1 MTQIKFAFICLF
13 LASSSLSAAGAT
25 LTEIQ
30 LKTEPS
36 AVRVRPY
43 ESLNVQVLAFGEVEE
58 DGEKKKVRIGGG
70 GVQFTLSGN
79 NAGWLSKPF
88 RFRGRKADSLV
99 ASGLQSLFGGRPDDD
114 FGVDAVLYT
123 APQRAGSYEI
133 EAQLKDKKAKIK
145 IEVHSGAR
153 SFRKAERTSFPAEP
167 HAPDPYRK
175 LAEHHSPFLAQE
187 TWFQPKS
194 DYVARFDFDGDFQ
207 GDNNWD
213 SAFTGS
219 SQAYVYYAVMETRT
233 HWFLVYDILHPRDY
247 SDNCIAGTC
256 HENDSEGLILTVL
269 KDGSQFGRLQTM
281 ETLAHNNIYSYRAD
295 RQVRNSVHGID
306 GDVEFYQSHPV
317 VFIESGGH
325 GVYGSSDKH
334 SRYKVKHRRF
344 TGGTGVTYVYRGQ
357 AQRPQHANHQ
367 LVGYDLLSAW
377 EHLWVPGHTSHHS
390 QNKMYDDYFAY
401 QPYGNRPEP
410 PYPEIAGAF
419 LGRKRGSNKAKP
431 FWGWKDRRTD
441 KKKILATGQWGLD
454 PAYATSQNLKFPGSF
469 SLDYVFNPFLG
480 IDASRAPE
488 VRSVQTL
495 AQPSAAAPEDFVQ
508 QETFQKTLQARTK
521 DYDSQSRKGQ
531 FDLKLRIDEEVEV
544 QVKGASIRYEVIRGR
559 EPSDDGSEYS
569 QEIPR
574 AIFKKFE
581 VEKKDGRGNIL
592 VMEKPSAQNEFNLK
606 LRIIDRKGGDDR
618 YHARIKWERERL
630 QPPAPPK
637 GQPILTV
644 APPAPDRVVLSEA
657 PVPTPQDPA
666 GTQVFSKDNDPGD
679 YDRDRDG
686 EFEFRGRIDGSVVI
700 SLRRDEVF
708 IRVLNGHPVEV
719 DRFSFSQP
727 LPPGLYKSLEL
738 EKKDGRG
745 EVLLQERP
753 WEGNDHAAVIQI
765 SDPKGGDDRYHF
777 KFKWKR

>member
-1 MTQIKFAFICLF
+1 MTRIRTAFSCLF
-13 LASSSLSAAGAT
+13 LATSSLSAADAI

-30 LKTEPS
+30 LKTEPDT
-36 AVRVRPY
+36 VRMRPY
-43 ESLNVQVLAFGEVEE
+43 ESLFVQVLAYAEVEA
-58 DGEKKKVRIGGG
+58 DGEKRKVQISAGGT
-70 GVQFTLSGN
+70 QFTLRSDNG
-79 NAGWLSKPF
+79 GWLSKPF
-88 RFRGRKADSLV
+88 RFRGREADSLV
-99 ASGLQSLFGGRPDDD
+99 ASGLQSFFSGRRADD

-123 APQRAGSYEI
+123 APRRNGSYEI

-153 SFRKAERTSFPAEP
+153 SLRKAERTSFPAER
-167 HAPDPYRK
+167 HSPDPYRR

-187 TWFQPKS
+187 TWFQPKA
-194 DYVARFDFDGDFQ
+194 DYVARFDFDGDSQ

-213 SAFTGS
+213 AAATGS

-269 KDGSQFGRLQTM
+269 KDGSQFGRLQAM

-295 RQVRNSVHGID
+295 REVRNNVHGID
-306 GDVEFYQSHPV
+306 GNVEFYQSHPV

-334 SRYKVKHRRF
+334 SRYKVKQRRF
-344 TGGTGVTYVYRGQ
+344 TEGTGVTYVYKGQ
-357 AQRPQHANHQ
+357 AQRPQHANHR
-367 LVGYDLLSAW
+367 LVGYDLLPAW
-377 EHLWVPGHTSHHS
+377 EHLWVPGHTSRHS

-401 QPYGNRPEP
+401 EPYGNRPAP

-441 KKKILATGQWGLD
+441 KKKVLVAGQWGLD

-480 IDASRAPE
+480 IDGNQALE
-488 VRSVQTL
+488 VRRVQTL
-495 AQPSAAAPEDFVQ
+495 EQPPAPAPGDFVQ
-508 QETFQKTLQARTK
+508 QEAVQQTLAARPK
-521 DYDSQSRKGQ
+521 DYDPKSRKGQ
-531 FDLKLRIDEEVEV
+531 FDLRLRIDEEVEV
-544 QVKGASIRYEVIRGR
+544 WVQGASILYEVLKGR
-559 EPSDDGSEYS
+559 EPADDGSVYS

-592 VMEKPSAQNEFNLK
+592 VVEEPSIQNDFS
-606 LRIIDRKGGDDR
+606 LRLRFIDHKGGDDR

-630 QPPAPPK
+630 LPPAPPK
-637 GQPILTV
+637 PQTILTA
-644 APPAPDRVVLSEA
+644 APAAQGGTVLADAPA
-657 PVPTPQDPA
+657 PTPQDPA

-686 EFEFRGRIDGSVVI
+686 EFEFRGRIDGTVAISV
-700 SLRRDEVF
+700 RRDRVF
-708 IRVLNGHPVEV
+708 IRVLNGHQVEV

-727 LPPGLYKSLEL
+727 LPPGLYKRLEL
-738 EKKDGRG
+738 EKNDGRG

-753 WEGNDHAAVIQI
+753 WEGNDYTAVIQI

>member
-1 MTQIKFAFICLF
+1 MTQIKIAFSCLF
-13 LASSSLSAAGAT
+13 LASSSLSAADVI

-30 LKTEPS
+30 LKTEPET
-36 AVRVRPY
+36 VRVRPY
-43 ESLNVQVLAFGEVEE
+43 DSLHIQLLAFGEVEE
-58 DGEKKKVRIGGG
+58 AGEKKKVRISGGG
-70 GVQFTLSGN
+70 AQFNLGSN

-99 ASGLQSLFGGRPDDD
+99 ASGLQSFFGGSRPDD

-123 APQRAGSYEI
+123 APQQTGSYEI
-133 EAQLKDKKAKIK
+133 EAQFKNKKAKIK
-145 IEVHSGAR
+145 IEVHPGAR
-153 SFRKAERTSFPAEP
+153 SYRKAERRSFPAER
-167 HAPDPYRK
+167 HSPDPYRK

-194 DYVARFDFDGDFQ
+194 DYVARFDFDGDSQ

-213 SAFTGS
+213 SAPIGS

-233 HWFLVYDILHPRDY
+233 HWFLVYDIFHPRDY
-247 SDNCIAGTC
+247 SDNCVAGTC

-269 KDGSQFGRLQTM
+269 KDGSQYGRLQTL

-295 RQVRNSVHGID
+295 RKVRNSVHGID
-306 GDVEFYQSHPV
+306 GEVEFYQSHPV

-334 SRYKVKHRRF
+334 SRYSVKRGRF
-344 TGGTGVTYVYRGQ
+344 TEGTGVTYVYKGQ
-357 AQRPQHANHQ
+357 AQRPRHANHQ

-377 EHLWVPGHTSHHS
+377 QHLWVPGHGSRSS

-401 QPYGNRPEP
+401 QPYGNRPAP
-410 PYPEIAGAF
+410 PYPKIAGAF

-431 FWGWKDRRTD
+431 FWGWKDRKTD
-441 KKKILATGQWGLD
+441 KKKILSAGQWGLD
-454 PAYATSQNLKFPGSF
+454 PAYATSQNLKFPGAF

-480 IDASRAPE
+480 IDGNRAPDARR
-488 VRSVQTL
+488 VR
-495 AQPSAAAPEDFVQ
+495 AFEPPPAPAPDDVVQ
-508 QETFQKTLQARTK
+508 QQAFQKTLQARPK
-521 DYDSQSRKGQ
+521 DYDPKSRKGQ
-531 FDLKLRIDEEVEV
+531 FDLRLRIDQEVEV
-544 QVKGASIRYEVIRGR
+544 QIQGGSIRYEVVGGR
-559 EPSDDGSEYS
+559 EPSDDGSVYS

-581 VEKKDGRGNIL
+581 IEKKDGRGNIL
-592 VMEKPSAQNEFNLK
+592 VLEKPSIQNDFSLK
-606 LRIIDRKGGDDR
+606 LRFIDRKGGDDR

-630 QPPAPPK
+630 LPPPSPK
-637 GQPILTV
+637 PQTV
-644 APPAPDRVVLSEA
+644 LAAA
-657 PVPTPQDPA
+657 PVAQKRTSLAAAPSATAQDPA

-679 YDRDRDG
+679 YDRDQDG
-686 EFEFRGRIDGSVVI
+686 EFEFRGRIDGSVAI
-700 SLRRDEVF
+700 SVRRDRVF
-708 IRVLNGHPVEV
+708 IQVLEGHQVKV

-727 LPPGLYKSLEL
+727 LPPGQYKRLEL

-753 WEGNDHAAVIQI
+753 WEGNDHTAVIQI

>member
-1 MTQIKFAFICLF
+1 MTRIKIAFSCLF
-13 LASSSLSAAGAT
+13 LAASSLSAADAM

-30 LKTEPS
+30 LKTEPET
-36 AVRVRPY
+36 VRVRPY
-43 ESLNVQVLAFGEVEE
+43 ESLFIQVLAYGEVEE
-58 DGEKKKVRIGGG
+58 DGEKKKVQIAAGGT
-70 GVQFTLSGN
+70 QFTLRSDNG
-79 NAGWLSKPF
+79 GWLSKPF

-99 ASGLQSLFGGRPDDD
+99 ASGLRSFFGGRRPDD
-114 FGVDAVLYT
+114 FALDAVLYT
-123 APQRAGSYEI
+123 APQRNGSYEI
-133 EAQLKDKKAKIK
+133 EAQLEDKKAKIK

-153 SFRKAERTSFPAEP
+153 SLRKAERTSFPAER
-167 HAPDPYRK
+167 HSPDPYRK

-187 TWFQPKS
+187 TWFQPKA
-194 DYVARFDFDGDFQ
+194 DYVARFDFDGDSQ

-213 SAFTGS
+213 SAPTGS

-233 HWFLVYDILHPRDY
+233 HWFLVYDIFHPRDY

-295 RQVRNSVHGID
+295 REVRNSVHGID

-334 SRYKVKHRRF
+334 SRYKVKQRRF
-344 TGGTGVTYVYRGQ
+344 TAGTGVTYVYKGQ
-357 AQRPQHANHQ
+357 AQRPRHANHQ

-377 EHLWVPGHTSHHS
+377 EHLWVPGHASRHS

-401 QPYGNRPEP
+401 QPYGNRPVP

-441 KKKILATGQWGLD
+441 KKKVLSAGQWGLD

-480 IDASRAPE
+480 IDGPRAPD
-488 VRSVQTL
+488 VRRVQVL
-495 AQPSAAAPEDFVQ
+495 EPPPAPAPEDFVQ
-508 QETFQKTLQARTK
+508 QEAFQQTLQARPK
-521 DYDSQSRKGQ
+521 DYDPKSRKGQ
-531 FDLKLRIDEEVEV
+531 FDLRLRIDEEVEV
-544 QVKGASIRYEVIRGR
+544 RVQGASIRYEVLRGR
-559 EPSDDGSEYS
+559 EPSDEGSVYS

-592 VMEKPSAQNEFNLK
+592 VVEKPSTQNEFS
-606 LRIIDRKGGDDR
+606 LRLRFIDRKGGDDR

-630 QPPAPPK
+630 LPPPSPKPQTDRAVLAAAP
-637 GQPILTV
+637 
-644 APPAPDRVVLSEA
+644 A
-657 PVPTPQDPA
+657 PTPQDSA

-686 EFEFRGRIDGSVVI
+686 EFEFRGRIDGTVAISV
-700 SLRRDEVF
+700 RRDRVF
-708 IRVLNGHPVEV
+708 IRVLTGHQAKV

-727 LPPGLYKSLEL
+727 LPPGSYKRLEL

-753 WEGNDHAAVIQI
+753 WEGNDHTAVIQI

-777 KFKWKR
+777 KLKWKR